1 MDYSANVILVIIFV
15 GIYEYFL
22 NDDHGVL
29 IRLFE
34 SCAYCG
40 MPRLGA
46 FYGYLF
52 CVDHDVF
59 FFRSFS
65 L

>member
-1 MDYSANVILVIIFV
+1 MFGKHTACFIFV
-15 GIYEYFL
+15 GIYEYLL

-46 FYGYLF
+46 FYGYPF
-52 CVDHDVF
+52 YVDHDVF
-59 FFRSFS
+59 S
-65 L
+65 LGHDLLAL